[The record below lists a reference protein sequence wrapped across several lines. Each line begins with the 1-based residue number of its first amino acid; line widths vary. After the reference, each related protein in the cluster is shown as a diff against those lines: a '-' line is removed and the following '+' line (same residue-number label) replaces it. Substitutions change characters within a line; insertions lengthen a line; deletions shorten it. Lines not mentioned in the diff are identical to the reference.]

1 MLEAG
6 GLGAKIDKIAG
17 AYRGNPEA
25 LQKKT
30 KLQPDLMEAL
40 ALQKVMSEKATAK
53 QQLELS
59 QQQDAG
65 SVVEQMEQKLVGMN
79 KEELTAQTAGI
90 MGERNK
96 KRNQQLSA
104 AKPPQQQG
112 QRPPMQMAQGA
123 PQGLPAAPRPPTQFA
138 AQGGIIGYSAGGIT
152 DLDVEKWLE
161 DNPNVFPQGSDSR
174 RREVA
179 VKALNKE
186 NAEKRKSA
194 PVSAQERAEF
204 RKNNPNVFPE
214 ATDFTQIDKIIQKE
228 KFGERTLSAET
239 EPEPELAANVGT
251 GGLKTIQSNRL
262 RDAMEVGGGGPQ
274 AGSISGIA
282 SEAKKKQDAIAQ
294 QSQQS
299 AVPLKPGAGV
309 LKPGGIPSVPDMNRA
324 GVLAPPVDPN
334 AAPAGAPPALDVD
347 QQLQEIINT
356 PATDFST
363 ISKTQATDAMG
374 EKFNTK
380 LDKRMDVDPEAK
392 KKAEVEK
399 LSGPSIVDGVET
411 GGYDR
416 QGKAEGL
423 AKYLKQKE
431 DLDKKMLDPAAVDKR
446 RTQAYMDGLIT
457 GGTGRTGT
465 AARSQFDANI
475 AKSEQ
480 DSITQQKAMRM
491 EDMKFDVEIADK
503 IGAQATKV
511 FEIYSK
517 DVAEAMNTAATIGT
531 ANLSMFYKEAK
542 MAYDSNQDG
551 IKNKIDAIKTSTAAN
566 LNKLIQSSAS
576 FQDISSAANSLYD
589 KIGKLKIE
597 FKKQFA
603 VQLLVIEEDLAN
615 PKTKP
620 DRRKQLIAQKADF
633 DMQWEATSS
642 FIEGDKF
649 LQIYKKLLEESASNN
664 GVSSELTT
672 QIENMTK
679 ELTGT
684 SQEQVKGLANARQQ
698 QIISNYV
705 PTD

>member
-6 GLGAKIDKIAG
+6 GLGAQIDKIAG

-25 LQKKT
+25 LQKKS
-30 KLQPDLMEAL
+30 KIQPDLMEAL

-214 ATDFTQIDKIIQKE
+214 AEDSTIDKIIQKE

-274 AGSISGIA
+274 AGSISGI
-282 SEAKKKQDAIAQ
+282 
-294 QSQQS
+294 
-299 AVPLKPGAGV
+299 
-309 LKPGGIPSVPDMNRA
+309 
-324 GVLAPPVDPN
+324 
-334 AAPAGAPPALDVD
+334 
-347 QQLQEIINT
+347 
-356 PATDFST
+356 
-363 ISKTQATDAMG
+363 
-374 EKFNTK
+374 
-380 LDKRMDVDPEAK
+380 
-392 KKAEVEK
+392 
-399 LSGPSIVDGVET
+399 
-411 GGYDR
+411 
-416 QGKAEGL
+416 
-423 AKYLKQKE
+423 
-431 DLDKKMLDPAAVDKR
+431 
-446 RTQAYMDGLIT
+446 
-457 GGTGRTGT
+457 
-465 AARSQFDANI
+465 
-475 AKSEQ
+475 
-480 DSITQQKAMRM
+480 
-491 EDMKFDVEIADK
+491 
-503 IGAQATKV
+503 
-511 FEIYSK
+511 
-517 DVAEAMNTAATIGT
+517 
-531 ANLSMFYKEAK
+531 
-542 MAYDSNQDG
+542 
-551 IKNKIDAIKTSTAAN
+551 
-566 LNKLIQSSAS
+566 
-576 FQDISSAANSLYD
+576 
-589 KIGKLKIE
+589 
-597 FKKQFA
+597 
-603 VQLLVIEEDLAN
+603 
-615 PKTKP
+615 
-620 DRRKQLIAQKADF
+620 
-633 DMQWEATSS
+633 
-642 FIEGDKF
+642 
-649 LQIYKKLLEESASNN
+649 
-664 GVSSELTT
+664 
-672 QIENMTK
+672 
-679 ELTGT
+679 
-684 SQEQVKGLANARQQ
+684 
-698 QIISNYV
+698 
-705 PTD
+705 

>member
-1 MLEAG
+1 
-6 GLGAKIDKIAG
+6 
-17 AYRGNPEA
+17 
-25 LQKKT
+25 
-30 KLQPDLMEAL
+30 
-40 ALQKVMSEKATAK
+40 
-53 QQLELS
+53 
-59 QQQDAG
+59 
-65 SVVEQMEQKLVGMN
+65 
-79 KEELTAQTAGI
+79 
-90 MGERNK
+90 
-96 KRNQQLSA
+96 
-104 AKPPQQQG
+104 
-112 QRPPMQMAQGA
+112 
-123 PQGLPAAPRPPTQFA
+123 
-138 AQGGIIGYSAGGIT
+138 
-152 DLDVEKWLE
+152 
-161 DNPNVFPQGSDSR
+161 
-174 RREVA
+174 
-179 VKALNKE
+179 
-186 NAEKRKSA
+186 
-194 PVSAQERAEF
+194 
-204 RKNNPNVFPE
+204 
-214 ATDFTQIDKIIQKE
+214 
-228 KFGERTLSAET
+228 
-239 EPEPELAANVGT
+239 
-251 GGLKTIQSNRL
+251 
-262 RDAMEVGGGGPQ
+262 MEVGGGGPQ

-294 QSQQS
+294 QGQQPTE
-299 AVPLKPGAGV
+299 VPLKPGAGV

-334 AAPAGAPPALDVD
+334 AAPVGAPPALDVD

-480 DSITQQKAMRM
+480 DSIAQQKAMRM

-503 IGAQATKV
+503 IGTQATKV

-542 MAYDSNQDG
+542 MA
-551 IKNKIDAIKTSTAAN
+551 
-566 LNKLIQSSAS
+566 
-576 FQDISSAANSLYD
+576 
-589 KIGKLKIE
+589 
-597 FKKQFA
+597 
-603 VQLLVIEEDLAN
+603 
-615 PKTKP
+615 
-620 DRRKQLIAQKADF
+620 
-633 DMQWEATSS
+633 
-642 FIEGDKF
+642 
-649 LQIYKKLLEESASNN
+649 
-664 GVSSELTT
+664 
-672 QIENMTK
+672 
-679 ELTGT
+679 
-684 SQEQVKGLANARQQ
+684 
-698 QIISNYV
+698 
-705 PTD
+705 